1 MNKIDSKYAVNYY
14 EIVNFVYDK
23 EDILTERIIEYYKNY
38 FLNIIPKE
46 TYKINYLDMIV
57 YKYIDNIYFNTYVR
71 NNIDDNID
79 YYYDLDIY
87 LINLYK
93 EYENKLERKITNN
106 RWL

>member
-1 MNKIDSKYAVNYY
+1 LNKIDSKYAVNYY